1 MSQTSVFDGTL
12 YLYVHA
18 ERVSGDSGYDRA
30 YNRGVTRRRML
41 AAAPTYLMTMG
52 AGRWAGEEAAEVTP
66 IVSPDTRVTW
76 AVTTEN
82 LENIIINMSG
92 VTQSQPGI
100 LVSLKAFD
108 MQRF

>member
-1 MSQTSVFDGTL
+1 MSQTSEFDGTL
-12 YLYVHA
+12 PLLYVHA
-18 ERVSGDSGYDRA
+18 ERESGDSGYDRA
-30 YNRGVTRRRML
+30 YNRGVTRQSML
-41 AAAPTYLMTMG
+41 AAAPTYLLLAGLVTMG

-92 VTQSQPGI
+92 GHTKPTGI
-100 LVSLKAFD
+100 LVSC
-108 MQRF
+108 